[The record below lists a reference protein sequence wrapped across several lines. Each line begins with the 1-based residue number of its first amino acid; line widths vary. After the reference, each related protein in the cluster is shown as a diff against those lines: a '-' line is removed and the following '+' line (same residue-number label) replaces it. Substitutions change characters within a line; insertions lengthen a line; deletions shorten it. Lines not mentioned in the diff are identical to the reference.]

1 MAEQA
6 DRNRKS
12 IKFQAFINEIKD
24 TDTLNLEFNDS
35 SLMINVY
42 VNSRHFDNTTY

>member
-12 IKFQAFINEIKD
+12 IKPQAFINEIKD

-35 SLMINVY
+35 SLTIN
-42 VNSRHFDNTTY
+42 NNLRF

>member
-12 IKFQAFINEIKD
+12 IKLQAFINENKD
-24 TDTLNLEFNDS
+24 TDTLNLEFSDS
-35 SLMINVY
+35 NLTIN
-42 VNSRHFDNTTY
+42 NNLTI

>member
-12 IKFQAFINEIKD
+12 IKLQAFINEIKD
-24 TDTLNLEFNDS
+24 TDTLNLEFSDS
-35 SLMINVY
+35 NLTIN
-42 VNSRHFDNTTY
+42 NNLTI

>member
-12 IKFQAFINEIKD
+12 IKLQAFINEIKD
-24 TDTLNLEFNDS
+24 TDTLNLEFSDS
-35 SLMINVY
+35 NLTINNNLTFLLY
-42 VNSRHFDNTTY
+42 I

>member
-35 SLMINVY
+35 SLTIN
-42 VNSRHFDNTTY
+42 NNCIRQFKTLR

>member
-12 IKFQAFINEIKD
+12 IKPQTFINEIKD

-35 SLMINVY
+35 SLMNLTFLLYI
-42 VNSRHFDNTTY
+42 

>member
-12 IKFQAFINEIKD
+12 IKLQAFINEIKD

-35 SLMINVY
+35 SLTLLPKK
-42 VNSRHFDNTTY
+42 SPTFCK

>member
-12 IKFQAFINEIKD
+12 IKPQTFINEIKD

-35 SLMINVY
+35 SLTVY
-42 VNSRHFDNTTY
+42 VNSRHFDNMTY